1 MKFQRFITI
10 SFCILTLLFLHQT
23 VISCSCNAA
32 NPQPTASELLKDIQF
47 IFQGRVISFGPYKR
61 ERLKNSKGKY
71 YDGLTT
77 YEVEFE
83 VLKKWKGVETNK
95 IVIETETLSCHTNF
109 EMNKEYFVLATGDKP
124 FEVHYCTQKF
134 INLQDVEKEYGEGKL
149 IEQPQPSPTESTED
163 FWSSL
168 WKKITSFFS

>member
-1 MKFQRFITI
+1 MKFRQLLKI
-10 SFCILTLLFLHQT
+10 SFCILSFFTLHQT
-23 VISCSCNAA
+23 VISCSCDAL
-32 NPQPTASELLKDIQF
+32 NPDPIASELLKDIQV
-47 IFQGRVISFGPYKR
+47 IFQGKVIRFGPYKR

-83 VLKKWKGVETNK
+83 VLKKWKGVETDK
-95 IVIETETLSCHTNF
+95 ILIETETLSCHTNF

-134 INLQDVEKEYGEGKL
+134 ISLQDVEKEYGNGEIVK
-149 IEQPQPSPTESTED
+149 QPNPTESTEG
-163 FWSSL
+163 FWSNL
-168 WKKITSFFS
+168 WNKITSFFS